1 MVYKIYTLGCKL
13 NYAESSTI
21 ARRLEIAGFTQAARG
36 AAAGVVIINSCS
48 VTAQADHKARELIR
62 RAVRENPAARVAVT
76 GCYAKLKAGEIA
88 EINGVS
94 VVEADK
100 SKLLALIIG
109 ETGVSEKGT
118 SENGTSEKGRSENG
132 TKQSFFASY
141 STGERVRSFL
151 KIQDGCNYHCTY
163 CTVWKARGESR
174 NAPAADI
181 VNSAREIAAAGVKEI
196 VLTGVN
202 IGDFGK
208 STGETFLDLLTALD
222 CIEGIER
229 YRISSIEPNLLTE
242 PIIAFCAASS
252 KFMPHFHI
260 PLQSGSDNILKRMGR
275 RYTSADFA
283 AKIAAIRTLIPD
295 VFIGVDVI
303 VGFPGESDAD
313 FEATYNLLANLEP
326 SYLHIFPY
334 SPRANT
340 TAAGMEGQIAP
351 SVKKARAARLEQLN
365 KDLQAQFYKRERGK
379 PHKILVE
386 GRDKKSGRL
395 FGHSANFLRLEF
407 HGHDSLIGT
416 IV

>member
-109 ETGVSEKGT
+109 ETGT
-118 SENGTSEKGRSENG
+118 SATGAE
-132 TKQSFFASY
+132 QSFFASY

-303 VGFPGESDAD
+303 VGFPGESDVD

>member
-109 ETGVSEKGT
+109 ETGT
-118 SENGTSEKGRSENG
+118 SATGAE
-132 TKQSFFASY
+132 QSFFASY

-303 VGFPGESDAD
+303 VGFPGESDVD

-365 KDLQAQFYKRERGK
+365 KDLQAQFYKRERVK

>member
-109 ETGVSEKGT
+109 ETGT
-118 SENGTSEKGRSENG
+118 SATGAE
-132 TKQSFFASY
+132 QSFFASY

-303 VGFPGESDAD
+303 VGFPNESDAD

-365 KDLQAQFYKRERGK
+365 KDLQAQFYKRERVK